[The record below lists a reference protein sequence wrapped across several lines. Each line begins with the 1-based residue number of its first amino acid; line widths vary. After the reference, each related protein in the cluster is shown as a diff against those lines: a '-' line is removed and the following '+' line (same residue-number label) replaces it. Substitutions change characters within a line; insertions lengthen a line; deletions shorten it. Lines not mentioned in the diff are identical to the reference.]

1 MCNLSRYYNSWI
13 ENTDQVAEEDGTSA
27 VSADASSHLASAGD
41 QHVAA
46 AAAAAAAASGQST
59 ADTELSTTTHSG
71 DHNDSDNEEE
81 DDGDDD
87 EDDIDVFRS
96 FA

>member
-46 AAAAAAAASGQST
+46 AAAAAASGQST
-59 ADTELSTTTHSG
+59 ADTELSTTTHSS

>member
-13 ENTDQVAEEDGTSA
+13 ENTDQVAEQDGTSA

-41 QHVAA
+41 QHV

>member
-1 MCNLSRYYNSWI
+1 LSRYYNSWI

-41 QHVAA
+41 QHV
-46 AAAAAAAASGQST
+46 AAAAASGQST

>member
-41 QHVAA
+41 QHV

>member
-1 MCNLSRYYNSWI
+1 LSRYYNSWI

-41 QHVAA
+41 QHV

>member
-41 QHVAA
+41 QHV
-46 AAAAAAAASGQST
+46 AAAAAASGQST